1 MPRYVAIANDEY
13 KSKRYSPNMQLDGSD
28 IMGDKKSLRLSYR
41 QGLLIFTPITNTVK
55 YSFRNEPVLDKDTF
69 AEKLDGRILLRAFS
83 EIRPNYLSFV
93 KREIQDKFRPNEHF
107 NYHEDYSVAAS

>member
-41 QGLLIFTPITNTVK
+41 QAL
-55 YSFRNEPVLDKDTF
+55 YDH
-69 AEKLDGRILLRAFS
+69 
-83 EIRPNYLSFV
+83 
-93 KREIQDKFRPNEHF
+93 Q
-107 NYHEDYSVAAS
+107 